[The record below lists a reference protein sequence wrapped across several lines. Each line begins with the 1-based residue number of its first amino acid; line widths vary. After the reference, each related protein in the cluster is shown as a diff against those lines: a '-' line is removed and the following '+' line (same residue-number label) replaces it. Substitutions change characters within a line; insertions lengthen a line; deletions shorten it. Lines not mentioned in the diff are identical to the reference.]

1 MSPALLAASCFAI
14 ITAPLAIFG
23 THPLNLEL
31 GDLQVYQGKLEN
43 VASPYLGAAAAAS
56 LALGAI
62 ASRKRVRRSA
72 QTTAAGATNTSTSIA
87 DGHLPSGESAVLKPV
102 LWSRQHLLEQGLDA
116 FLEPELDTDQP
127 SQNLRHEPASK
138 QTPARSRWTAD
149 PVEFKS
155 ITSAITSGEAVLAET
170 ILTST
175 TLTETALTATA
186 LTKTALTRHRAK
198 IHFQPQIHETRP
210 AGDFVLESWAEAFL
224 SDAPLG
230 SLNQSS
236 KTTVLPAPAV
246 LEARLSPVK
255 AFGQRAETDME
266 SPFIKS
272 PFEISH
278 DSSVKAQPLEAT
290 VTPKSKVASQVV
302 PFHHLHAS
310 APVMPAAQ
318 TYASFVHI
326 ANLATSASTSSYS
339 PARDL
344 NAELAALEQLETVRE
359 QIQMLSA
366 QMELLQANLNPQALG
381 GKYLVA
387 LPSTTPKPTYTV
399 VTTES
404 TSEQSP
410 YKPTAYP
417 AQLRQVVAS

>member
-1 MSPALLAASCFAI
+1 MSPALLAASYFAI

-31 GDLQVYQGKLEN
+31 GDLQVYQGKLED
-43 VASPYLGAAAAAS
+43 VASPYLGAAAAGS

-72 QTTAAGATNTSTSIA
+72 QTAAAGATNTSTSIA

-127 SQNLRHEPASK
+127 SRSLRHEPASK
-138 QTPARSRWTAD
+138 QTPARSQWTAD
-149 PVEFKS
+149 PAEFNS
-155 ITSAITSGEAVLAET
+155 IPSGEAVLAKT
-170 ILTST
+170 ILTNT
-175 TLTETALTATA
+175 TLTETSLTETIW
-186 LTKTALTRHRAK
+186 TRNRSK

-230 SLNQSS
+230 SLNQPS

-246 LEARLSPVK
+246 LETRLSPVK

-278 DSSVKAQPLEAT
+278 DSSVKAQPLGAT